1 MPSQIDVEQEL
12 RELGRTLVVAPPPD
26 DLAERV
32 IVRVRTE
39 SARRSRLSTWWHWL
53 TGSRRRLVAAIVA
66 AVLIGLVL
74 TPPVRAAVV
83 EWLRIG
89 GVLIRSGPPP
99 AAPSVS
105 PQPIPPASGSGVS
118 LDRAQAMVDFSVG
131 VPAELGA
138 PDYVSVSAD
147 RRVVSMEWGSGR
159 DRIHLDQFDG
169 TISWV
174 FVKQVWSEVIPTAV
188 NGRDAAWIADTH
200 EIVYTDRDGTER
212 RAEARISGP
221 CLVWERLTGPQT
233 VTLRMEGDL
242 SLERA
247 VAIAESVP

>member
-1 MPSQIDVEQEL
+1 MPSQIDIEHEL

-32 IVRVRTE
+32 VLRVRAE
-39 SARRSRLSTWWHWL
+39 GRRRGRLSTWWHWL
-53 TGSRRRLVAAIVA
+53 TNSRRRLVAAIVA

-89 GVLIRSGPPP
+89 GVLIKSAPPP
-99 AAPSVS
+99 AVPSVS
-105 PQPIPPASGSGVS
+105 PEPVPTSGPGVS
-118 LDRAQAMVDFSVG
+118 LERAQAMVDFSLG
-131 VPAELGA
+131 VPGELDA
-138 PDYVSVSAD
+138 PDQVTVSAD

-159 DRIHLDQFDG
+159 DRIHLDQFSG

-174 FVKQVWSEVIPTAV
+174 FVKQVWSEVTPTAV

-221 CLVWERLTGPQT
+221 CLVWERLTGPET
-233 VTLRMEGDL
+233 VTLRLEGDL

-247 VAIAESVP
+247 LVIAESVR

>member
-1 MPSQIDVEQEL
+1 MSSQIDLEQEL

-32 IVRVRTE
+32 LVRVRTE
-39 SARRSRLSTWWHWL
+39 GPRRGRISTWWHWL

-66 AVLIGLVL
+66 ALLIGLVL
-74 TPPVRAAVV
+74 TPPVRAAVM

-89 GVLIRSGPPP
+89 GVLIKSAPPP
-99 AAPSVS
+99 AASSAS
-105 PQPIPPASGSGVS
+105 PEPVPTSGPGVS
-118 LDRAQAMVDFSVG
+118 LERAQAMVDFSLG
-131 VPAELGA
+131 VPGELGM
-138 PDYVSVSAD
+138 PEHVSVSAD

-174 FVKQVWSEVIPTAV
+174 FVKRVWSQVIPTAV

-200 EIVYTDRDGTER
+200 EIVYTDRGGTER

-221 CLVWERLTGPQT
+221 CLVWERLTGPGT
-233 VTLRMEGDL
+233 VTLRLEGDL

-247 VAIAESVP
+247 VEIAESVR

>member
-1 MPSQIDVEQEL
+1 MPSQIDLEQEL

-32 IVRVRTE
+32 VVRVRTE
-39 SARRSRLSTWWHWL
+39 GPRRGRLSTWWHWL

-89 GVLIRSGPPP
+89 GVLIRSAPPP
-99 AAPSVS
+99 AAPLVS
-105 PQPIPPASGSGVS
+105 PEPVPTSGPAVS
-118 LDRAQAMVDFSVG
+118 LDRAQAMVDFSLG
-131 VPAELGA
+131 VPGEFGA
-138 PDYVSVSAD
+138 PDHVSVSAD

-159 DRIHLDQFDG
+159 NRIHLDQFDG

-174 FVKQVWSEVIPTAV
+174 FVKQVWSQVVPTVV
-188 NGRDAAWIADTH
+188 NGRDGAWIADTH
-200 EIVYTDRDGTER
+200 QIVYTDRDGTER

-221 CLVWERLTGPQT
+221 CLVWERLTGPET
-233 VTLRMEGDL
+233 VTLRLEGDL

-247 VAIAESVP
+247 LAIAESVR

>member
-1 MPSQIDVEQEL
+1 MPSQIDIEQEL

-32 IVRVRTE
+32 VLRVRAE
-39 SARRSRLSTWWHWL
+39 GRRRGRLSTWWHWL
-53 TGSRRRLVAAIVA
+53 TNSRRRLVAAIVA

-89 GVLIRSGPPP
+89 GVLIKSAPP
-99 AAPSVS
+99 AAPSVNS
-105 PQPIPPASGSGVS
+105 EPVPTSGPGVS
-118 LDRAQAMVDFSVG
+118 LDRARAMVDFSVG
-131 VPAELGA
+131 VPGELDA
-138 PDYVSVSAD
+138 PDQVTVSAD

-159 DRIHLDQFDG
+159 DRIHLDQFSG

-174 FVKQVWSEVIPTAV
+174 FVKRVWSEVTPTAV

-221 CLVWERLTGPQT
+221 CLVWERLTGPET
-233 VTLRMEGDL
+233 VTLRLEGDL

-247 VAIAESVP
+247 SAIAESVR

>member
-1 MPSQIDVEQEL
+1 MPSQTDLEQEL

-32 IVRVRTE
+32 VVRVRTE
-39 SARRSRLSTWWHWL
+39 GPRRGRLSTWWHWL

-74 TPPVRAAVV
+74 TPPVRAAIV

-89 GVLIRSGPPP
+89 GVLIKSAQPPTM
-99 AAPSVS
+99 PSVS
-105 PQPIPPASGSGVS
+105 PEPAPTSGPAVS
-118 LDRAQAMVDFSVG
+118 LDRAQAMVDFSLG
-131 VPAELGA
+131 VPGELGA
-138 PDYVSVSAD
+138 PDHVSVSAD

-159 DRIHLDQFDG
+159 NRIHLDQFDG

-174 FVKQVWSEVIPTAV
+174 FVKQVWSQVIPTVV
-188 NGRDAAWIADTH
+188 NGRDGAWIADTH

-221 CLVWERLTGPQT
+221 CLVWERLTGPET
-233 VTLRMEGDL
+233 VTLRLEGDL

-247 VAIAESVP
+247 LAIAESVR